1 MSTPT
6 VGQPAPDFE
15 TTDDSGNPV
24 KLADFKGKQPVAL
37 VFFPKDDTPGC
48 TKEMCNL
55 RDNQSALD
63 EAGVKAFGVSF
74 EDQAAHT
81 AFRQKYGLSTPILM
95 DTERKLGEA
104 YGSTMIY
111 EGQVYPARKTFVI
124 GTDGNLKAAIEKVDV
139 ENHAQQILDALKA

>member
-1 MSTPT
+1 MSTPI
-6 VGQPAPDFE
+6 VGEPAPTFS
-15 TTDDSGNPV
+15 TKDDSGNTV
-24 KLADFKGKQPVAL
+24 NLADFKGKKPVAL

-55 RDNQSALD
+55 RDNQSKLD
-63 EAGVKAFGVSF
+63 EAGIQAYGVSF
-74 EDQAAHT
+74 EDEAAHK

-95 DTERKLGEA
+95 DTERAIGEA

-139 ENHAQQILDALKA
+139 ENHAQQILDALNS